1 MEINKHIN
9 NKTVEVTGGVQN
21 SSPPPH
27 GHGHGQTRTK
37 SGRQGST
44 SRNCNQRSENT
55 NSSSETIERTR
66 HTFSPCACLC
76 VRDTIFISYILS
88 GFSPLCRAP
97 SLTRVHPVCVCRA
110 SALCVRASI
119 FRETKTGENINSKE
133 TASGNEGAEAPHMR
147 ACVCVERAE
156 EGQCVG
162 VAFIAVCII
171 SYSPPTIPHAL
182 SHPLAEAGEVT
193 LTPATLTGLLLAE
206 VSLDRRIR
214 FRLHARVALLP
225 VRGAH
230 LAVLLHELKSLQQ
243 A

>member
-21 SSPPPH
+21 SPPP
-27 GHGHGQTRTK
+27 TRT
-37 SGRQGST
+37 
-44 SRNCNQRSENT
+44 
-55 NSSSETIERTR
+55 RTR
-66 HTFSPCACLC
+66 TDTDQEWQAGQHEPELQPAKREHEQQQRNHRKDAPRVRPVCVCAGHHLH
-76 VRDTIFISYILS
+76 FIYPFRLLPSVSRSVAYT
-88 GFSPLCRAP
+88 CAP
-97 SLTRVHPVCVCRA
+97 RVCVCRA

-206 VSLDRRIR
+206 VSLDRRLR
-214 FRLHARVALLP
+214 FRLHRGGALLP